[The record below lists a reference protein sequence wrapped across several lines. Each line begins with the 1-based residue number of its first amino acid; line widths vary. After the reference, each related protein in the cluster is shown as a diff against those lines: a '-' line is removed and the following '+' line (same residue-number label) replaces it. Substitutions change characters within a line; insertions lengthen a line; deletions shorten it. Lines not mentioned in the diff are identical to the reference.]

1 MPISQLPNPPSRQN
15 PANFANEADALLS
28 ALPAF
33 VTEANA
39 LQTDVNA
46 KQIQAADSA
55 TASADSAAESAASAT
70 SAATSAIAASNAS
83 SAPKWVSGTNYT
95 EGQCTWSPSTFL
107 TYRAKANITG
117 SVVDPSTSTSWEV
130 LNSEMAKSETT
141 STAFTALHNWHYVLK
156 GAGLTSV
163 TLPTPSNYMKVRITV
178 ANNRDDNMVLKGAA
192 TIMNLN
198 EDCRLDNKWITA
210 TFEYL
215 NNTWRVV

>member
-1 MPISQLPNPPSRQN
+1 MPITQLPNPPSRQN
-15 PANFANEADALLS
+15 PASFANEADALLS
-28 ALPAF
+28 ALPQF

-39 LQTDVNA
+39 LQTDVNN

-83 SAPKWVSGTNYT
+83 SAPKWVSSTNYT

-107 TYRAKANITG
+107 TYRAKANITN
-117 SVVDPSTSTSWEV
+117 STVDPSLTSLWEV
-130 LNSEMAKSETT
+130 LNSEMAKSVTT
-141 STAFTALHNWHYVLK
+141 STAFTALHNWHYILT

-178 ANNRDDNMVLKGAA
+178 ANSRDDNLVLKGTS
-192 TIMNLN
+192 TIMGLN
-198 EDCRLDNKWITA
+198 EDCRLDNKFITV